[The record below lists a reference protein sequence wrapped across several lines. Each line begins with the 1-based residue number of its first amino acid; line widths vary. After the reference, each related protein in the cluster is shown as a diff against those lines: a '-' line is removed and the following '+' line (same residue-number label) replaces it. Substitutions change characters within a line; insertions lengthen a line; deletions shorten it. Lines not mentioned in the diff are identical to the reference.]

1 MHFLFNACQFKGYQN
16 ILRLSWRPFAFTQ
29 AWTVID
35 KYRQVWNIALNFYLS
50 CFRYVVYSTLD
61 RSFLDLHCKV
71 YVLGNSSLLS
81 SPILIGLYHIL
92 IYHISYLLTT
102 DYHILFVKI
111 MVKCKKKDF
120 VGWIIFYV
128 RTMHLI
134 LSQIIFLMLPLN
146 VLLLLNGI
154 DCYSSKPYMG

>member
-1 MHFLFNACQFKGYQN
+1 M
-16 ILRLSWRPFAFTQ
+16 RLSWRPFAFTQ

-35 KYRQVWNIALNFYLS
+35 KYKQVWNIALNFYLS
-50 CFRYVVYSTLD
+50 YFRYVVYSILD

-92 IYHISYLLTT
+92 IYHILYLLTT
-102 DYHILFVKI
+102 DCYILSAKI
-111 MVKCKKKDF
+111 MVKWKKKDF